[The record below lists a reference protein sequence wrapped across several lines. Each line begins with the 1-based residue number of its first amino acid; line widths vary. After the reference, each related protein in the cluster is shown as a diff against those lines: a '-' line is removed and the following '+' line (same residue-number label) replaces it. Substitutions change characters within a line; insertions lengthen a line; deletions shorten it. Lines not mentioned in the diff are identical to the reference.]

1 MFDYFEMLEGAGV
14 RGLISDYLGERP
26 AVTLKK
32 STLRKVPPL
41 PHADW
46 HQDGAFLGEGIRT
59 INVWVTLSRCGDDA
73 PGLDL
78 VPRRLDHIAETGTG
92 GAFFEWS
99 VGPDTAAAEAGDV
112 PIVRPVFEPGDAL
125 LFDELFLHR
134 TATNAEMT
142 RDRYALE
149 TWFFAP
155 SLYPDDQIPFVW

>member
-1 MFDYFEMLEGAGV
+1 M
-14 RGLISDYLGERP
+14 
-26 AVTLKK
+26 
-32 STLRKVPPL
+32 
-41 PHADW
+41 
-46 HQDGAFLGEGIRT
+46 
-59 INVWVTLSRCGDDA
+59 WVTLSRCGDDA

-92 GAFFEWS
+92 GALLRV
-99 VGPDTAAAEAGDV
+99 VGRARHRRRGGRATCRSSG
-112 PIVRPVFEPGDAL
+112 RVFEPGDAL